1 MRPTPKRSL
10 SCFVATPP
18 VEVLPAR
25 PGQYVAF
32 AIGPGSLS
40 FMEPL
45 LILTCTIC
53 DCEKP
58 DAGLIFTGPELVID
72 ERWHFQL
79 SICRDCAAYCCEAF
93 GLTPNPFDEARNAT
107 LRSMNWPKFV
117 KANAIDSSKPSKIMA
132 CSFCRKR
139 QDEVRKLFQPCV
151 FFEYCQNGQ
160 TVCERVAHIDLFLA
174 AQKEAQP
181 RRVFDCFICDG
192 CVQISR

>member
-1 MRPTPKRSL
+1 M
-10 SCFVATPP
+10 
-18 VEVLPAR
+18 
-25 PGQYVAF
+25 AF